1 MPRLRRDNS
10 KAKEKRK
17 GLDFR
22 TTAEMHMNLRWD
34 VSADQQV
41 QQWGNGKK
49 MKLLCIRLLGKN
61 TSLDCLGS
69 RNVVT
74 RKSLFYQ
81 IVSPDS
87 VGKSYTR
94 SLKVSGCSTPI
105 CLVLSQGMISS
116 VFVICLSIL

>member
-1 MPRLRRDNS
+1 MTNRFNS
-10 KAKEKRK
+10 GGMVKIASEK
-17 GLDFR
+17 
-22 TTAEMHMNLRWD
+22 
-34 VSADQQV
+34 
-41 QQWGNGKK
+41 KK
-49 MKLLCIRLLGKN
+49 NLLCIRLVDLLGKN

-116 VFVICLSIL
+116 VFVICLPIL

>member
-1 MPRLRRDNS
+1 
-10 KAKEKRK
+10 
-17 GLDFR
+17 
-22 TTAEMHMNLRWD
+22 MNLRWD
-34 VSADQQV
+34 VSGDQQV
-41 QQWGNGKK
+41 QQWGNGKNWQRK
-49 MKLLCIRLLGKN
+49 KKNLLCIRLLGKN

-81 IVSPDS
+81 MVSPDS
-87 VGKSYTR
+87 VGKSYAR

-116 VFVICLSIL
+116 VFVTCLSIL